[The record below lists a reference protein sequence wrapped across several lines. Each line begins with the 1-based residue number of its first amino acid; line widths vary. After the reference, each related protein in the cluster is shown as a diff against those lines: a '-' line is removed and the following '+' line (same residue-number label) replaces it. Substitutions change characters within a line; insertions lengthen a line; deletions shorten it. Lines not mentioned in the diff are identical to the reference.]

1 MLIALQVTFSL
12 PPALASRPL
21 LYSGLIKLQPSDPSL
36 PPVVIP
42 YQGFSQDWSSLRILA
57 KPNATLD
64 ADLANVLRLQQNALC
79 YAPRSQPQIPSSVI
93 DQLAAVPEVCSG
105 GFATEKDQQLNV
117 SLAVLQESP
126 ECSLRVTLVPEVPL
140 HT

>member
-1 MLIALQVTFSL
+1 MLTALQVTFSL

-21 LYSGLIKLQPSDPSL
+21 LYCGLIKLQPSEPSL

-57 KPNATLD
+57 KPNSTLD
-64 ADLANVLRLQQNALC
+64 ADLANVLRQQQNALC

-93 DQLAAVPEVCSG
+93 DQLASVPEVCSG
-105 GFATEKDQQLNV
+105 GFATERDQQLNV

-126 ECSLRVTLVPEVPL
+126 ECSLRITLVPEVPL